1 MSAVPP
7 LTTES
12 PETSRVRTFES
23 PSPVPIRAPRAK
35 KPASVVSTMFLKDL
49 VLQGWQAL
57 MRDRTRSALTMLGI
71 GWGLV
76 SVVLLLAYGQ
86 GLGGCVLSAFLNM
99 GNNVIVMWPGQTS
112 MQAGGQRA
120 GKAVKYELED
130 VEAIRDE
137 VPIIRAVSGEIDR
150 DLGFKIGTRVV
161 SLMTRGVDMPYGQ
174 MRKLDLDDGRYFNE
188 TDFAD
193 HRRVVILG
201 YNAAKKVFQGAPGAG
216 QHVEIGGLDFEV
228 IGTVR
233 NKIQDSMYQ
242 GPDNENA
249 FIPFALM
256 RDLKNLRDPDEII
269 IQPIAPEQNKKALMA
284 AREVIAR
291 RHHFDPKDDKATP
304 EWDTIEDRGMINAF
318 SYGLQA
324 VLGLIGVCTLAVGG
338 IGVMNIMLVSVT
350 ERTREIGLRKAI
362 GARPRHILMQFLLEA
377 LVLTFVGGAIG
388 MLVAQFLTW
397 VIPPM
402 PLYDEFYKT
411 TDHEGAIFLHASM
424 GVMIVSFTILSMVGI
439 VSGFFPALKA
449 ARMHPIEAL
458 RYE

>member
-1 MSAVPP
+1 
-7 LTTES
+7 
-12 PETSRVRTFES
+12 
-23 PSPVPIRAPRAK
+23 
-35 KPASVVSTMFLKDL
+35 MFLKEL
-49 VLQGWQAL
+49 ISQGWQAL
-57 MRDRTRSALTMLGI
+57 MRDRMRSILTMLGI
-71 GWGLV
+71 VWGLV

-86 GLGGCVLSAFLNM
+86 ALGGAVLNAFLNM
-99 GNNVIVMWPGQTS
+99 GNNVIVLWPGQTS

-120 GKAVKYELED
+120 GKPVKYEIED

-137 VPIIRAVSGEIDR
+137 VPLVRAVSGEIDR
-150 DLGFKIGTRVV
+150 DFGFKIGTRVV
-161 SLMTRGVDMPYGQ
+161 SVQVRGVDMPYGQ
-174 MRKLDLDDGRYFNE
+174 MRKLDLADGRYFDE
-188 TDFAD
+188 TDFTD

-201 YNAAKKVFQGAPGAG
+201 YEAAKKVFQGASCVG
-216 QHVEIGGLDFEV
+216 QHVDIGGLDFEV
-228 IGTVR
+228 IGAMR

-242 GPDNENA
+242 GPDNEDG
-249 FIPFALM
+249 FVPYGMM

-269 IQPIAPEQNKKALMA
+269 IQPTAPELNKKALMA

-291 RHHFDPKDDKATP
+291 RHHFDPRDDKATP

-318 SYGLQA
+318 SLGLEA

-362 GARPRHILMQFLLEA
+362 GARPRHILVQFLLEA
-377 LVLTFVGGAIG
+377 LVLTFVGGAVG

-397 VIPPM
+397 AIPPM

-411 TDHEGAIFLHASM
+411 ADHQGAIFLHASM
-424 GVMIVSFTILSMVGI
+424 SVMIISFIILSMVGI

-449 ARMHPIEAL
+449 ARLNPIEAL